1 YVVKKLGPVA
11 QGLYAAPCY
20 LARRGMPRS
29 TEDLDG
35 HEMVGFTDPGDR
47 LPQARHVERLA
58 QGRYAFRSNSLLAQY
73 QAVRQGYGLGMTSC

>member
-1 YVVKKLGPVA
+1 TVTVSNQAADLGRREADIALRLFRMTAGDYVVKKLGPVA

-35 HEMVGFTDPGDR
+35 HEMVGFTDTGDR
-47 LPQARHVERLA
+47 LPQARH
-58 QGRYAFRSNSLLAQY
+58 
-73 QAVRQGYGLGMTSC
+73 